1 MSKHKKVCRVLN
13 YIEHLLIL
21 ISTVNGCFSIWA
33 FASLVC
39 ILIEN
44 RSFAVGLK
52 FCAITGGIIKYKSMA
67 NKEKKK
73 HNKVVLSVKSKLNS
87 YVMLLFE
94 V

>member
-21 ISTVNGCFSIWA
+21 ISTVNGCVSIWA
-33 FASLVC
+33 FTSLIC
-39 ILIEN
+39 ILVEN

-52 FCAITGGIIKYKSMA
+52 FFAITGGIIKYNSITK
-67 NKEKKK
+67 KEKKK
-73 HNKVVLSVKSKLNS
+73 HNKVVLSVNSKLNS